1 MINATDAGGS
11 SIPVIEAGTYPAR
24 CIQIVHI
31 GTVNDE
37 YQGKKMT
44 PNKVRLA
51 WELPTELYTFDEAR
65 GPEPR
70 IISKEYTL
78 SLGDRANLR
87 KDLDAWRGK
96 PFTEAEL
103 KGFDVSAVIGAPCQ
117 LSIGNGVGV
126 ASGKPYAKITAVAKV
141 MKGVTVAEQILDSV
155 VFMYDLAPDKLI
167 EVFKSVPNYVQDKIV
182 TTPEWAALGIERP
195 IDESAPEAESEGTT
209 PKDEVS
215 EALKDNAESDDEP
228 PF

>member
-1 MINATDAGGS
+1 MAINATDAGGS
-11 SIPVIEAGTYPAR
+11 NIPVIEAGTYPAR

-31 GTVNDE
+31 GTIEDE
-37 YQGKKMT
+37 YKGKKMT

-51 WELPTELYTFDEAR
+51 WELPTELYEFDEAK

-78 SLGDRANLR
+78 SLGDKANLR

-96 PFTEAEL
+96 PFTEIEL
-103 KGFDVSAVIGAPCQ
+103 KGFDVSTIIGAPCQ
-117 LSIGNGVGV
+117 LSIANGVGV
-126 ASGKPYAKITAVAKV
+126 SSGKPYAKVSAVAKL
-141 MKGVTVAEQILDSV
+141 MKGIKVADQVLESV
-155 VFMYDLAPDKLI
+155 IFMYDLEPNELLKAF
-167 EVFKSVPNYVQDKIV
+167 ESVPTYVQDKIV

-195 IDESAPEAESEGTT
+195 IDKNAQPASEGTT

-215 EALKDNAESDDEP
+215 EAVAAAEADEDKP